1 MFGETGSTNLEFLD
15 GMKVV
20 TEANLIKPMAVFT
33 DIDEAQKEAENYLK
47 WMEKQMKDLDKAM
60 STTPPEEDLKANA
73 EFEQKAIMAE
83 EAKEVFDGSAET
95 EEGQA

>member
-1 MFGETGSTNLEFLD
+1 
-15 GMKVV
+15 
-20 TEANLIKPMAVFT
+20 
-33 DIDEAQKEAENYLK
+33 
-47 WMEKQMKDLDKAM
+47 MKDLDKAM